1 MADRNSEPNNNFP
14 APTVSKRQNRSAPLN
29 LDEVDMSKDGV
40 QGDVAV
46 SKGSAST
53 VVSKLPENCSQEKT

>member
-1 MADRNSEPNNNFP
+1 MAVRKSEPKNNLP
-14 APTVSKRQNRSAPLN
+14 APMVSKRQDRSASLN

-46 SKGSAST
+46 SKGRAST
-53 VVSKLPENCSQEKT
+53 FVSKLPEDGNQEKT